1 MKHDLSWLKL
11 TKIDEFKYLSNEE
24 NYDLKHKKIT
34 IWWFKYCGLNIF
46 GFNAIYEQT
55 IQMST
60 TTFYKKVLQTC
71 YLYYQINLVIWA
83 DQELRYW

>member
-1 MKHDLSWLKL
+1 MKHDLSYWKV
-11 TKIDEFKYLSNEE
+11 TKYMIFNIWTFIEE
-24 NYDLKHKKIT
+24 NYDLKHIKIT
-34 IWWFKYCGLNIF
+34 ISWVKCCVLN
-46 GFNAIYEQT
+46 EQK

-60 TTFYKKVLQTC
+60 TTFYKKVWKTC

>member
-1 MKHDLSWLKL
+1 MN
-11 TKIDEFKYLSNEE
+11 IEE
-24 NYDLKHKKIT
+24 NYDLKHIKIT
-34 IWWFKYCGLNIF
+34 ISWVKYCVLNIF